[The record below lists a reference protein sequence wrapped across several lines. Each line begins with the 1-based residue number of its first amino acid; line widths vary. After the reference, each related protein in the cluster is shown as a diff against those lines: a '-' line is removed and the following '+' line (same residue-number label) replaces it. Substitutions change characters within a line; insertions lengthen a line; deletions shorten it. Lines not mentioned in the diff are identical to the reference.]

1 MSESVFR
8 QFDNDVL
15 HCFELSTAIQLTL
28 PAAKQAT
35 LNLSHGDLGLRSINR
50 NAPVAYISPLITSEA
65 SDSCSVTSEKYL
77 IAAVNA
83 YNAMVSQPD
92 AKVYLMFSLASTHSP
107 LTTLLASATRHAFP
121 TN

>member
-35 LNLSHGDLGLRSINR
+35 LNLSHGGLGLRSINR
-50 NAPVAYISPLITSEA
+50 NAPVAYILPPSET
-65 SDSCSVTSEKYL
+65 SDSCSVTAEKYL